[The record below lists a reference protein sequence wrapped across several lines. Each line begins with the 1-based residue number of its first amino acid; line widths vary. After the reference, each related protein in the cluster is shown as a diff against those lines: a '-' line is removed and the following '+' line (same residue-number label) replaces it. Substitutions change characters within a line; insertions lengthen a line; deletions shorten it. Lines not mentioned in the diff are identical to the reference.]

1 MTIKEI
7 ETLSGMSR
15 ANVRYYESEG
25 LLEPKRSGN
34 GYRDYSDDD
43 LTALLRIRLLRSLD
57 FSLEDIRALQKG
69 ETALSDA
76 LERQLAALA
85 QKEESLRRSRE
96 VCREMRDDGADFA
109 TLDAPKYLDALSRQ
123 NNAPQCS
130 APAVPEED
138 AVPKVTAPWRRYF
151 ARALDNSLYV
161 LLWNLILLLCGVP
174 LTNRGPGGRFADAV
188 MILLLTL
195 VLEPLFLSLL
205 GTTPGK
211 WLLGLSVTDLDGGR
225 LSYGAALDRCF
236 CVLWYARGLDIP
248 IFNLVRIIKSKM
260 ACEDGETLPWE
271 EDSVLVLRDERSWR
285 AIALIGA
292 LVLAAVLDMGIYL
305 AAELPKHRGEL
316 TAAEFCENFNRY
328 ADYFD
333 IALDGRLLP
342 DGTWHTRET
351 QDYVLTIGDIL
362 ETPLPVFHFTEKNGV
377 LTGVSFD
384 MECSG
389 FHQLPGTDEAA
400 LAVLAFTRA
409 QKGAGLWPTETK
421 NVLKQIEETSA
432 AGFTAE
438 AYGVEIVWDADSTGY
453 TSGLPG
459 GFLWPEEDFAENAHY
474 AMHFS
479 MKKVG

>member
-25 LLEPKRSGN
+25 LLEPRRSSN
-34 GYRDYSDDD
+34 GYRDYSEDD

-57 FSLEDIRALQKG
+57 FSLEDVRALQRG

-76 LERQLAALA
+76 LERQLAALE

-96 VCREMRDDGADFA
+96 VCREMRADGADYA
-109 TLDAPKYLDALSRQ
+109 TLDAPKYLDALSKRSEAL
-123 NNAPQCS
+123 NN
-130 APAVPEED
+130 APAVPSED
-138 AVPKVTAPWRRYF
+138 AVPKVTAPWRRFF
-151 ARALDNSLYV
+151 ARALDTAVYS
-161 LLWNLILLLCGVP
+161 LLWQLILLLCGVP
-174 LTNRGPGGRFADAV
+174 LTMRSTGGRFADTV
-188 MILLLTL
+188 MLLLLTL
-195 VLEPLFLSLL
+195 LLEPLFLSLL

-225 LSYGAALDRCF
+225 LSYGAAMDRCF
-236 CVLWYARGLDIP
+236 CVLWYGRGLDIP

-260 ACEDGETLPWE
+260 ACDDGEELPWE
-271 EDSVLVLRDERSWR
+271 SESVLVLRDERSWR
-285 AIALIGA
+285 PVAMIGA
-292 LVLAAVLDMGIYL
+292 MVLVAVLDMGIYL

-316 TAAEFCENFNRY
+316 TTAEFCENFNRY

-342 DGTWHTRET
+342 DGSWADSGSST
-351 QDYVLTIGDIL
+351 VLEFSGDEL
-362 ETPLPVFHFTEKNGV
+362 VSAAPPAFHFTEENGV

-384 MECSG
+384 AACSG
-389 FHQLPGTDEAA
+389 FHQLPGRNEAA

-421 NVLKQIEETSA
+421 DVLKQIEETSA

-453 TSGLPG
+453 TAGLPG
-459 GFLWPEEDFAENAHY
+459 GFLWPEDNAVETHY
-474 AMHFS
+474 EMHFS